1 MTKRKKLALLKQG
14 AKLLDPLLREEAA
27 LIPAAGRVIGKKG
40 SESVALALPLQ
51 QIKKYGLLA
60 GGGLL
65 GLSVL
70 GSAARTASYRMA
82 VSRELKKQLKPIHE
96 KLDRLEKENA
106 ELKAELEQER
116 KKNR

>member
-1 MTKRKKLALLKQG
+1 MTKKKKLALLKKG
-14 AKLLDPLLREEAA
+14 AKLLEPVLREEAA

-51 QIKKYGLLA
+51 QIKKYGLIA

-65 GLSVL
+65 GISVL

-96 KLDRLEKENA
+96 KLDKLEKENA
-106 ELKAELEQER
+106 ELKAELEKER

>member
-1 MTKRKKLALLKQG
+1 MTKKKKLALIKKGVKMLE
-14 AKLLDPLLREEAA
+14 PVLREEAA
-27 LIPAAGRVIGKKG
+27 LMPAASKAFGKKAAEG
-40 SESVALALPLQ
+40 VVQALPLKE
-51 QIKKYGLLA
+51 IKKYGLLA
-60 GGGLL
+60 GSAVMGLAAI
-65 GLSVL
+65 
-70 GSAARTASYRMA
+70 GSALRTESYRLA